1 MTGTSDL
8 HLSFSDRRLL
18 STKNGRQ
25 RNLKIRRRPTSVIA
39 MLFLLLYPLH
49 KPYNP

>member
-1 MTGTSDL
+1 MTVTTYIHS
-8 HLSFSDRRLL
+8 SFSDPNLL
-18 STKNGRQ
+18 TTKNGRQ